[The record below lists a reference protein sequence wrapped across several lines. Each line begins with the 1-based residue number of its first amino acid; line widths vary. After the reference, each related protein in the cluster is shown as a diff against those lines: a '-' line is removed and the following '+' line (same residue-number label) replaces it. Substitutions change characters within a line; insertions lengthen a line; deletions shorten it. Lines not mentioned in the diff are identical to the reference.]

1 VVHQL
6 SLQTNQRSLTTN
18 MKKGEKV
25 LISVL
30 VGIAIVNWYLQ
41 YKASKK
47 MDELKEAIIEK

>member
-1 VVHQL
+1 
-6 SLQTNQRSLTTN
+6 

-41 YKASKK
+41 YKSSLKIE
-47 MDELKEAIIEK
+47 ELKQAVINK